1 MAECVS
7 PVEAL
12 NSPQLASV
20 NSSMATNQSEPSAVP
35 RGLTTRLASLP
46 LVNDALTKIYAVTH
60 DPTAPYAR
68 WTNPL
73 AAYTESVLHRAY
85 QLSEPY
91 RDRLQ
96 YPISTVDALGCK
108 SLDLLEST
116 FPIITRPTNEVM
128 AYGRDTYQLYL
139 ASVSHTVRH
148 PVTTVTTHAKHG
160 LTSLVDRVD
169 SAVDTW
175 LPGDSPTNGEAATT
189 TDTSTAQEQ
198 QQQPQDAPSDADA
211 ATVSTPS
218 PLNRA
223 WEVTDKVRT
232 RVGRRLSAHL
242 PEAARPLVTSSVRT
256 ISTALQTSRQ
266 NLMATNAK
274 LQGYI
279 QALRTLAQEKGTSAA
294 QYVRTREQEQVQRIH
309 NKVTSLTEAALAES
323 HRVTALLAANMSR
336 LPQPL
341 QTQMEMSIIYATDRY
356 HQIRDELGRT
366 EAPALERAT
375 NVLKITTAGVPVL
388 DRLLNTALAYTSHP
402 PSPTQ
407 TPTCP
412 PSTPR
417 STD

>member
-7 PVEAL
+7 PTQTL
-12 NSPQLASV
+12 DSPQLANAGSPTAADQGEH
-20 NSSMATNQSEPSAVP
+20 SAANQ
-35 RGLTTRLASLP
+35 GLAARLTSLP
-46 LVNDALTKIYAVTH
+46 LVNDALTKMYTVTH

-91 RDRLQ
+91 HGRLQ

-108 SLDLLEST
+108 SLDVLESF

-128 AYGRDTYQLYL
+128 TYGRDTYQLYL
-139 ASVSHTVRH
+139 ASVSNTVRH

-160 LTSLVDRVD
+160 LASLVDRVD

-175 LPGDSPTNGEAATT
+175 LPGDSQPEGAEAAA
-189 TDTSTAQEQ
+189 TDVSAA
-198 QQQPQDAPSDADA
+198 QQPQDASSDG
-211 ATVSTPS
+211 VPVIPSTPS

-232 RVGRRLSAHL
+232 RVGRRLSAHV
-242 PEAARPLVTSSVRT
+242 PDAARPLVTSSVRT
-256 ISTALQTSRQ
+256 ISAALQTSKQ
-266 NLMATNAK
+266 NLTATNAK
-274 LQGYI
+274 LQSYI
-279 QALRTLAQEKGTSAA
+279 QALRAVAQEKGTSAA
-294 QYVRTREQEQVQRIH
+294 QYVRSREQEQVQRIH
-309 NKVTSLTEAALAES
+309 AKVTSLTEAALAES

-366 EAPALERAT
+366 ETPALERAT

-388 DRLLNTALAYTSHP
+388 DRLLNAALAYTSHP